1 MSGNRCGG
9 FRATLR
15 SSLRESRWLALVV
28 VGLLGSCSADLGSPP
43 SGFDGDS
50 LYDDVRAYDA
60 LGVHRTATP
69 GDLGTA
75 AWQWQ
80 HLEALGFRVELG
92 EVRLRQQFP
101 SRVELS
107 AGGQDLDVEPQWPV
121 SFATELLAGPLV
133 WVGDG
138 RPEEPP
144 RSGWIAALSFPYS
157 RRASIT
163 PHLKTIGALFEAGA
177 LAVVAA
183 TQGPTGEIVSLNTP
197 RDAEP
202 FPGPVVLARGRD
214 TERLR
219 QLASRRARAEL
230 RVEGSI
236 EDTAVA
242 YNVIGRLVRGGG
254 WIVVSTPQSGWTRCA
269 GERGPGIAIWRAL
282 AGWAAKA
289 STPAS
294 FLFLSTTGHELGH
307 TGLEEVIASGE
318 LPPPDE
324 TDLWLHL
331 GAGIASYD
339 YEVEEGEV
347 VLSPAPHRGRFL
359 MGTWSIWPRLFV
371 LFASQP
377 GLFPLPAVE
386 GLSAGEFGAVLRE
399 GYRPAVGFFGS
410 SLYHHVDLDRPEV
423 TGPELL
429 EPVAIRILELVRR
442 ASAAE

>member
-1 MSGNRCGG
+1 MSEKQSGG
-9 FRATLR
+9 FRAAHR
-15 SSLRESRWLALVV
+15 PSLRESRWLALVV
-28 VGLLGSCSADLGSPP
+28 VGLIGSCSADLGSPP

-50 LYDDVRAYDA
+50 LFDDVRAYDA

-69 GDLGTA
+69 ADLGTT

-80 HLEALGFRVELG
+80 HLEELGLQVTLG

-101 SRVELS
+101 SRVELVV
-107 AGGQDLDVEPQWPV
+107 GGDSLEIEPQWPV
-121 SFATELLAGPLV
+121 TFAAEVLAAPLV
-133 WVGDG
+133 WVGDS
-138 RPEEPP
+138 PTELPP
-144 RSGWIAALSFPYS
+144 TGGWIAALSFPYS

-163 PHLKTIGALFEAGA
+163 PHLETIGTLFESGA

-183 TQGPTGEIVSLNTP
+183 TRGPTGGIISLNTP
-197 RDAEP
+197 GDAEP
-202 FPGPVVLARGRD
+202 FPGPVVLARGSD
-214 TERLR
+214 AERLR
-219 QLASRRARAEL
+219 ELASRRAEAEL
-230 RVEGSI
+230 RVEGSV
-236 EDTAVA
+236 EDAAPA
-242 YNVIGRLVRGGG
+242 YNVIGRIDRGER
-254 WIVVSTPQSGWTRCA
+254 WIVVSTPQSGWTHCA

-282 AGWAAKA
+282 ASWAASA

-307 TGLEEVIASGE
+307 LGLEEVIASDG
-318 LPPPDE
+318 LPPPQE

-339 YEVEEGEV
+339 YEAEKGEV
-347 VLSPAPHRGRFL
+347 TISRAPHRGRFL
-359 MGTWSIWPRLFV
+359 MGTWGALPGLFV

-377 GLFPLPAVE
+377 GLFPLPAIE
-386 GLSAGEFGAVLRE
+386 RLSAGEFKAVLRE

-410 SLYHHVDLDRPEV
+410 SLNHHVDLDRPEV

-442 ASAAE
+442 ASAAK